1 MSTGAAPVLSAVET
15 RAAIAAGKLSA
26 EQATRDLLAR
36 IEALEP
42 GIEAWVAVDVE
53 GALDAARAL
62 DRGPEGGLLHGVSF
76 GVKDIF
82 AAKDLPWR
90 CGSPIWS
97 DRIAGFDAA
106 SVAIARAAGAIIL
119 GKTETTEFAGYKASR
134 THNPAAP
141 GRTPGGSS
149 SGSAAAVSA
158 GMVPLAFGTQTSGSV
173 IRPASFCGVVGYKPS
188 FDLIEPSGVAPLAR
202 SLDTVGLFA
211 RDVPDIVFALQALTG
226 LDFGPS
232 ESALRPARLSL
243 FRSAAWDAAEPDL
256 VTAWEA
262 FERDL
267 EATGAALAETLP
279 APFVARLNDVMD
291 LHARIMA
298 VEASEALA
306 HEAAIAPE
314 LLSPGLADQ
323 LAEGRATGSAKRHA
337 DRQAMTGLRA
347 AAVAGLAPDAVW
359 LTPAT
364 CGAAPDWHSGT
375 GNPAFNR
382 TWSLLGLPACSV
394 PILSDPQGRPIG
406 VQVVGAIGN
415 DAGVLAT
422 ADWLMTTFAKG

>member
-1 MSTGAAPVLSAVET
+1 MNTNSAPLLSAVET
-15 RAAIAAGKLSA
+15 RTAIASGKITA
-26 EQATRDLLAR
+26 EQATRDLLDR
-36 IEALEP
+36 IDALEP
-42 GIEAWVAVDVE
+42 TVEAWVAVDRQ
-53 GALDAARAL
+53 GALEAARAL
-62 DRGPEGGLLHGVSF
+62 DRGPDGGALHGVGF

-82 AAKDLPWR
+82 AAKNLPWR
-90 CGSPIWS
+90 CGSPIWA
-97 DRIAGFDAA
+97 DRIADFDAA

-134 THNPAAP
+134 TQNPAAS

-188 FDLIEPSGVAPLAR
+188 FDLIEPGGVSPLSR

-226 LDFGPS
+226 LDFALPQTARRPS
-232 ESALRPARLSL
+232 RLGL
-243 FRSAAWDAAEPDL
+243 FRSNAWHAAEADL

-267 EATGAALAETLP
+267 EATGVTLAETLP
-279 APFVARLNDVMD
+279 APFVARLDGVMD

-298 VEASEALA
+298 TEGSEALA
-306 HEAAIAPE
+306 HEAAIAPH

-323 LAEGRATGSAKRHA
+323 LAEGRAMSAAQRHA

-347 AAVAGLAPDAVW
+347 AAVASLAADAVW

-364 CGAAPDWHSGT
+364 CGAAPDWNSGT

-394 PILSDPQGRPIG
+394 PILADPHGRPIG
-406 VQVVGAIGN
+406 VQIVGAMGN

-422 ADWLMTTFAKG
+422 ANWLMDTFAAG